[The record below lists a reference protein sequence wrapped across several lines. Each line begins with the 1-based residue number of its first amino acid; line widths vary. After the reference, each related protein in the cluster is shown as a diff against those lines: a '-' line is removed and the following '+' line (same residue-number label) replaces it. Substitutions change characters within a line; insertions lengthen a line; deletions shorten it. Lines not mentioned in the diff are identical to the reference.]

1 MIDILYFITFI
12 ILLFF
17 SIRLMVTE
25 WGIPMNNNIHPE
37 MEDIDPDEE
46 LMIVRFNKKEEKE
59 KDPLYASLQ
68 NRINEIIEEYED
80 EDDDEEDDDDKEDDD
95 GDMVVRR

>member
-17 SIRLMVTE
+17 SIGLMATE

-80 EDDDEEDDDDKEDDD
+80 EDDDKEDDDKEDDD